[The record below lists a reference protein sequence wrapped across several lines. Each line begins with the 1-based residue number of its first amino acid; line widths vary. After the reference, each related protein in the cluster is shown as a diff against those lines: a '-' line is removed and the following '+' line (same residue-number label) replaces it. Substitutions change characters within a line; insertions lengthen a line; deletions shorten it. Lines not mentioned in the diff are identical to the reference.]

1 MNSTQLVV
9 QLPASSLADF
19 DDLTALED
27 RLTEALGAS
36 HLVDG
41 HDFGSGTANIF
52 IHTNASS
59 EAFDITR
66 TVMETSGHT
75 EWQAAER
82 SLVDEDDYRRVWP
95 LGSEEPF
102 TLL

>member
-1 MNSTQLVV
+1 MYSTQFVV
-9 QLPASSLADF
+9 QLAASSVADF

-27 RLTEALGAS
+27 RLTEALGAG

-52 IHTNASS
+52 IHTNTVG
-59 EAFDITR
+59 EALDITR
-66 TVMETSGHT
+66 SVMEALGYT
-75 EWQAAER
+75 EWHAAER

-95 LGSEEPF
+95 AGSEEPF